1 MSVDLQISKPKY
13 LNPTLSHPSKDSFPN
28 APILPR
34 VATGDP
40 EAIEACLDRFGGL
53 VWSLVRRSCSDEQL
67 AEDAV
72 QDIFIQVWQ
81 SAKRFDQTVSS
92 ESTFVAMI
100 ARRRLIDRF
109 RRSAGRA
116 ALTPTEPSSF
126 VEISDE
132 SASVE
137 AGVELRDEVRMAEQF
152 LSKLPAK
159 QQDVIRMSIYD
170 GISHSRIA
178 EITGFSLGTVKTN
191 IRRGLAELR
200 RLIFAANPET
210 GRLA

>member
-1 MSVDLQISKPKY
+1 MPVDLQVSKSK
-13 LNPTLSHPSKDSFPN
+13 NINSTLSHLPKDSFSE

-53 VWSLVRRSCSDEQL
+53 VWSLARRSCSDEQT

-81 SAKRFDQTVSS
+81 SAERFDPTVSG

-100 ARRRLIDRF
+100 ARRRLIDQHRKGG
-109 RRSAGRA
+109 SQAPA
-116 ALTPTEPSSF
+116 TPSKPEDF
-126 VEISDE
+126 VELPDASP
-132 SASVE
+132 SVE
-137 AGVELRDEVRMAEQF
+137 TTVELSDEVRRAEQF
-152 LSKLPAK
+152 LSKLPTK

-170 GISHSRIA
+170 GVSHSRIS
-178 EITGFSLGTVKTN
+178 EVTGLSLGTVKTN

-200 RLIFAANPET
+200 RQLFVADPEK

>member
-1 MSVDLQISKPKY
+1 MSVDLQFSKPKY
-13 LNPTLSHPSKDSFPN
+13 LNPTLSHLLNDSFPE

-53 VWSLVRRSCSDEQL
+53 VWSIVRRSCADEQL

-81 SAKRFDQTVSS
+81 SAKRFDQSVSN

-109 RRSAGRA
+109 RRNASRDWA
-116 ALTPTEPSSF
+116 TPTEPDSF
-126 VEISDE
+126 VEMSDE
-132 SASVE
+132 SSSVE
-137 AGVELRDEVRMAEQF
+137 LNAELRDEVRLAERF

-170 GISHSRIA
+170 GFSHSRIS

-210 GRLA
+210 GRSA